1 VVLVVGEAKLQL
13 DRGWSRASERARV
26 FTQLRRKVEAV
37 RRAYPGRE
45 VVAILVTHYARPVFI
60 EEAKAQGV
68 EVFQSYEW

>member
-1 VVLVVGEAKLQL
+1 
-13 DRGWSRASERARV
+13 
-26 FTQLRRKVEAV
+26 LRRKVEAV

-45 VVAILVTHYARPVFI
+45 VVAILVMHYARPVFI